1 MKKTT
6 LLSFFIAFFAVAGCK
21 QSSSINATDASEK
34 ITAYL
39 IAKPESKN
47 DKFNFG
53 ELKFNNEA
61 EMKELAKYKTLA
73 DSGYITL
80 TLIEAKKKFLSKDS
94 SYTYNVKLTENAGP
108 FVIEQ
113 KSDKAT
119 VRVINY
125 ILAEEKPV
133 DFAVVN
139 HNNAKVTVTLQKSAT
154 PFTPFNSDE
163 DNSAFITKTYKLKF
177 EKDKGWF
184 VK

>member
-1 MKKTT
+1 MKQIHLS
-6 LLSFFIAFFAVAGCK
+6 LLSIFIIAVIGCK

-47 DKFNFG
+47 DKFEFG
-53 ELKFNNEA
+53 EIKFNSET
-61 EMKELAKYKTLA
+61 EMEELAKYKTLA
-73 DSGYITL
+73 DSGYVTL
-80 TLIEAKKKFLSKDS
+80 TLIEAKKKFLSKDT
-94 SYTYNVKLTENAGP
+94 SYTYNVKLTENASP

-113 KSDKAT
+113 NNDKAT

-125 ILAEEKPV
+125 ILADEKPV
-133 DFAVVN
+133 DFFVVN
-139 HNNAKVTVTLQKSAT
+139 DNNAKVTVTLQKSAT
-154 PFTPFNSDE
+154 PFTPFNSDK